1 MKPKTTLLIFA
12 FLILMFMTLGVQ
24 AQKQYK
30 IGTKYV
36 STLTYGATI
45 AVTPKASVV
54 VYSID
59 ATGNATINA
68 TTTYVTP
75 GDQLFFVIKSNTAS
89 RTITWGTGFTGTAD
103 ALTSTKTHTIGF
115 IWDGATFRK
124 TGNNQN
130 D

>member
-1 MKPKTTLLIFA
+1 MKPIKTILLMV
-12 FLILMFMTLGVQ
+12 ILTMFCIAGAE

-30 IGTKYV
+30 IGTKYA
-36 STLTYGATI
+36 STLSYAATI
-45 AVTPKASVV
+45 AVTPKASLVV
-54 VYSID
+54 HSID

-75 GDQLFFVIKSNTAS
+75 GDQLFFVIKSNAAA
-89 RTITWGTGFTGTAD
+89 RTITWGTGFTGLAD
-103 ALTSTKTHTIGF
+103 VLVSGKTHTIGF
-115 IWDGATFRK
+115 VWDGATFRK